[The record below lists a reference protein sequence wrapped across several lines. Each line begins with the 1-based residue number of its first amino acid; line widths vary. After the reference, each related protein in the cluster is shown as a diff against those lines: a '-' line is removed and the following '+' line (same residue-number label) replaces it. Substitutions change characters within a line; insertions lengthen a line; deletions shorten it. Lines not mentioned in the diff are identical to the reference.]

1 MSRLPTEHIDYTNKD
16 YEAFRAMMIEKLQE
30 KMPEYTDTSETDAGI
45 VIIEALANG
54 LDILSLYADIVANDI
69 LLPTTQDRGLA
80 VILAR
85 CLGYIPYNQTASEY
99 PQVFVLDEVRNE
111 DTLIPKGTVVKTP
124 DSSDLATLYFET
136 LEDFVIPKGKLG
148 NEQDSTGKYLYT
160 VTVQNGESIYQ
171 DVIGTSTGAPVQ
183 SFKLNYTMALIDT
196 LELYVNEG
204 QGQQLWTRVDSFLD
218 YDENSRVYMVSVDDF
233 DVCTVTFGNG
243 LKGKVPVAYPNGIV
257 ANYRIGG
264 GESSNVSANVIT
276 ELDSSVAYIDSTF
289 NLEATVL
296 GHEKESLESIK
307 ENAPASYRTRN
318 RLVTLEDYE
327 DLLRINFYAFL
338 RLKALRDEAD
348 KKLVHVNYMLRPDYK
363 MDAKLVEEIA
373 EFVSPRSMIGTTYDL
388 KEYVKQPVNITAK
401 LYVDRDYN
409 IDEIKAN
416 VETYIKQVTF
426 FYGELQFGDSIVKSD
441 LENEI
446 KSTFEGILS
455 FRISAPTDD
464 IISPSAENNV
474 LTLGTLSI
482 TAEYL

>member
-1 MSRLPTEHIDYTNKD
+1 MSRQPTEHIDYTNKD
-16 YEAFRAMMIEKLQE
+16 YEAFREMMIEKLQE
-30 KMPEYTDTSETDAGI
+30 VMPEYTDTSETDAGI

-99 PQVFVLDEVRNE
+99 PQVFVLDEARDE

-136 LEDFVIPKGKLG
+136 LEDFVIPQGKLG
-148 NEQDSTGKYLYT
+148 NEKDSNGNYLYT
-160 VTVQNGESIYQ
+160 TTVQNGESIYQ

-196 LELYVNEG
+196 LEVYVNEG
-204 QGQQLWTRVDSFLD
+204 QGQQLWSRVDSFLD

-233 DVCTVTFGNG
+233 DVCTITFGNG
-243 LKGKVPVAYPNGIV
+243 LKGKVPLAYPNGIV

-264 GESSNVSANVIT
+264 GEASNVSANIIT
-276 ELDSSVAYIDSTF
+276 ELDSSVAYVDSTF
-289 NLEATVL
+289 NLEATTL

-307 ENAPASYRTRN
+307 ENAPASYRTRD

-338 RLKALRDEAD
+338 RLKALRDSKD
-348 KKLVHVNYMLRPDYK
+348 KKLVHINYMLRPDYK
-363 MDAKLVEEIA
+363 MDLKLVEEIA

-401 LYVDRDYN
+401 LYVDSDY
-409 IDEIKAN
+409 DKKEIQAN
-416 VETYIKQVTF
+416 VESYIKQVTF

-446 KSTFEGILS
+446 KSTFDGILS
-455 FRISAPTDD
+455 FRISAPTED
-464 IISPSAENNV
+464 IISPNAENNV

>member
-1 MSRLPTEHIDYTNKD
+1 
-16 YEAFRAMMIEKLQE
+16 
-30 KMPEYTDTSETDAGI
+30 
-45 VIIEALANG
+45 
-54 LDILSLYADIVANDI
+54 
-69 LLPTTQDRGLA
+69 
-80 VILAR
+80 
-85 CLGYIPYNQTASEY
+85 
-99 PQVFVLDEVRNE
+99 
-111 DTLIPKGTVVKTP
+111 
-124 DSSDLATLYFET
+124 
-136 LEDFVIPKGKLG
+136 
-148 NEQDSTGKYLYT
+148 
-160 VTVQNGESIYQ
+160 
-171 DVIGTSTGAPVQ
+171 
-183 SFKLNYTMALIDT
+183 MALIDT

-264 GESSNVSANVIT
+264 GEASNVSANVIT
-276 ELDSSVAYIDSTF
+276 ELDSSVAYVDSTF

-409 IDEIKAN
+409 IDEIKSN

-446 KSTFEGILS
+446 KNTFEGILS

>member
-99 PQVFVLDEVRNE
+99 PQVFVLDEVRDE

-196 LELYVNEG
+196 LELYVN
-204 QGQQLWTRVDSFLD
+204 F
-218 YDENSRVYMVSVDDF
+218 
-233 DVCTVTFGNG
+233 
-243 LKGKVPVAYPNGIV
+243 
-257 ANYRIGG
+257 
-264 GESSNVSANVIT
+264 
-276 ELDSSVAYIDSTF
+276 
-289 NLEATVL
+289 
-296 GHEKESLESIK
+296 
-307 ENAPASYRTRN
+307 
-318 RLVTLEDYE
+318 
-327 DLLRINFYAFL
+327 
-338 RLKALRDEAD
+338 
-348 KKLVHVNYMLRPDYK
+348 
-363 MDAKLVEEIA
+363 
-373 EFVSPRSMIGTTYDL
+373 
-388 KEYVKQPVNITAK
+388 
-401 LYVDRDYN
+401 
-409 IDEIKAN
+409 
-416 VETYIKQVTF
+416 
-426 FYGELQFGDSIVKSD
+426 
-441 LENEI
+441 
-446 KSTFEGILS
+446 
-455 FRISAPTDD
+455 
-464 IISPSAENNV
+464 
-474 LTLGTLSI
+474 
-482 TAEYL
+482 

>member
-1 MSRLPTEHIDYTNKD
+1 MSRQPTEHIDYTNKD
-16 YEAFRAMMIEKLQE
+16 YEAFRAMMIDKLQE
-30 KMPEYTDTSETDAGI
+30 VMPEYTDTSETDAGI

-99 PQVFVLDEVRNE
+99 PQVFVLDEVRDE

-264 GESSNVSANVIT
+264 GEASNVSANVIT
-276 ELDSSVAYIDSTF
+276 ELDSSVAYVDSTF

-401 LYVDRDYN
+401 LYVDKDYD
-409 IDEIKAN
+409 IDEIKVN

-426 FYGELQFGDSIVKSD
+426 FYGE
-441 LENEI
+441 
-446 KSTFEGILS
+446 
-455 FRISAPTDD
+455 
-464 IISPSAENNV
+464 
-474 LTLGTLSI
+474 
-482 TAEYL
+482 